1 MQPQGQG
8 MQPQGVRPPGM
19 QQPVQPQGMRPS
31 GTQPQW
37 QQLQPQPQWHPQPQP
52 QWQPHWKELERERQM
67 RQEWERER
75 QRHENEQQDRE
86 RQQQA
91 RAEAMVLEQLRA
103 AREAKQLQMQQ
114 LSTGAPPELRCC
126 KCNLPSAAMNELR
139 VCCAAECSRAYHP
152 RCLRS
157 PPAPGSDPTWLCPR
171 CAPRQ
176 SAAERR
182 AKFLKWSGAASV
194 PNEPSPP
201 TLQALEDEETPAAA
215 AVAAAMAAASNK
227 WAAAKAKCI
236 KGRRPLPPPAT
247 EASEEEEEEADEQ
260 EQQEQQE
267 QQQEQGRGQDLCF
280 MTASDAMFDVP
291 PPSVRRG
298 APAARGKK
306 RARPGSTLHVG
317 MRVDARW
324 GGLKTW

>member
-1 MQPQGQG
+1 
-8 MQPQGVRPPGM
+8 
-19 QQPVQPQGMRPS
+19 
-31 GTQPQW
+31 
-37 QQLQPQPQWHPQPQP
+37 
-52 QWQPHWKELERERQM
+52 M

-194 PNEPSPP
+194 PNEPPP

-227 WAAAKAKCI
+227 WAAAKAKSV
-236 KGRRPLPPPAT
+236 KGRRSLPPPAT
-247 EASEEEEEEADEQ
+247 RAGEEEEEEADEQ
-260 EQQEQQE
+260 EQQEQ
-267 QQQEQGRGQDLCF
+267 QGRGQDLCF